1 MARRKSFT
9 SLVNQIAREQVRNA
23 KEQERQSRAE
33 QRRIEQLNCEIMRQ
47 NAQKDKD
54 SKLRYVN
61 SQVAETSL
69 KNQQLERQID
79 ELNHILEICFHE
91 DSKIDFNDLRIKDK
105 FKDLKLPSDL
115 LDVPKEPL
123 LEDFLSNVKKPTGL
137 EKLLPGVEKRYQKSL
152 AEANNSFLEAQ
163 RTYEKLLEDRTEK
176 IQRLRDNYEKEKQEF
191 DISVQERNREIDE
204 FEKAYHDCDPEAI
217 VTYNAMVLE
226 HSTYPDGFP
235 QEFRIAYV
243 EEAKEI
249 VIEYEL
255 PDTNIIPPTAE
266 FRYNK
271 TKDTIDEKPRKQTEV
286 KELYQNIVASIC
298 LRTLHEIIEADQG
311 EHILVVAFN
320 GFVQTVDPSTG
331 RDVRPCLIS
340 IRTTK
345 EKFKDINLE
354 RIDKRACLR
363 NLGAQVSPQ
372 PEEMVAVKPIIDFD
386 MVDKRYVEQSDV
398 LSELDNRP
406 NLMELSP
413 FEFENMVSNLF
424 EKIGFQAKL
433 TRSSKD
439 GGVDAVAY
447 DPRPILGGKVVIQA
461 KRYKNVVGVSAVRD
475 LYGTMINEGANKG
488 ILVTTSHYGPDA
500 YEFGKDK
507 PIELIDGGGLLYL
520 LEQQGIKARIIMP
533 EDNY

>member
-9 SLVNQIAREQVRNA
+9 SLLTQIAREQARNA
-23 KEQERQSRAE
+23 REEERQALAE
-33 QRRIEQLNCEIMRQ
+33 QRKLEQVNREMMRQ
-47 NAQKDKD
+47 NAQRDKD
-54 SKLRYVN
+54 AKLYYVN
-61 SQVAETSL
+61 SQIVETQI
-69 KNQQLERQID
+69 KNQRLEKQID
-79 ELNHILEICFHE
+79 ELNHILEMCLIGN
-91 DSKIDFNDLRIKDK
+91 STINFNDLRVKDTLRE
-105 FKDLKLPSDL
+105 FQLPPDLQDLSQAPSLQDY
-115 LDVPKEPL
+115 
-123 LEDFLSNVKKPTGL
+123 LSPVKKPTGL
-137 EKLLPGVEKRYQKSL
+137 EKLIPGAENRYQKSL
-152 AEANNSFLEAQ
+152 SEANIRFLEAQ
-163 RTYEKLLEDRTEK
+163 QVSKKLSEERTVRIQKLREE
-176 IQRLRDNYEKEKQEF
+176 YEKEKQEF
-191 DISVQERNREIDE
+191 ELSTQNRNNEIEE
-204 FEKAYHDCDPEAI
+204 FEQAYHNGDPEAI

-226 HSTYPDGFP
+226 GSSYPDGFP

-243 EEAKEI
+243 AESKEI
-249 VIEYEL
+249 VVEYEL
-255 PDTNIIPPTAE
+255 PDTSIVPKISE
-266 FRYNK
+266 YRYNK
-271 TKDTIDEKPRKQTEV
+271 TKDTIDEKQRKQTEV
-286 KELYQNIVASIC
+286 KEQYQNIVASVC
-298 LRTLHEIIEADQG
+298 LRSLHEVIEADQG
-311 EHILVVAFN
+311 NHILVVAFN

-340 IRTTK
+340 TRTTK
-345 EKFKDINLE
+345 ERFKEINLE

-363 NLGAQVSPQ
+363 NLGAQISSR
-372 PEEMVAVKPIIDFD
+372 PEEMIAVKPIVDFD

-398 LSELDNRP
+398 LSELDSRP

-413 FEFENMVSNLF
+413 FEFETMVSNLF

-500 YEFGKDK
+500 YEFAKDK

-533 EDNY
+533 EDN